1 MANQYKRQIE
11 IKDWEKL
18 SAIGRYATLKANGYE
33 GAELL
38 YAQGRIITDNLLRKK
53 NEDKMIELAAK
64 EFVEMVNEL
73 TK

>member
-1 MANQYKRQIE
+1 MWNQSKRPLEIE
-11 IKDWEKL
+11 DWEKV
-18 SAIGRYATLKANGYE
+18 SAIGRFAILKANGYE

-38 YAQGRIITDNLLRKK
+38 HVQNRIITDILLNRKNK
-53 NEDKMIELAAK
+53 QKVIESTAK